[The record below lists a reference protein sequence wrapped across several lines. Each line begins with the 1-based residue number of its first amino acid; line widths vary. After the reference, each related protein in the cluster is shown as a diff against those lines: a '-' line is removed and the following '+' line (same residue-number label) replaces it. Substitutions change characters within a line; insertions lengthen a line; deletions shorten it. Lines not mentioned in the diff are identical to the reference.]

1 MHITAISLLSFLF
14 SFVFRVNEIAK
25 LRGPNYSLQYILV
38 YTSICTS
45 KREKERERERER
57 EKKKFGELKEEKEI
71 FHSYYTYPRDL
82 AWQSRCTTAAV
93 LLILCSF
100 RTSQTSLPLLLPLS
114 LYSSLQLLLLSFS
127 PYAEKVYI
135 FEFLLALSPQYFN
148 AP

>member
-25 LRGPNYSLQYILV
+25 LRGPTTACSILV
-38 YTSICTS
+38 YIHPSAP
-45 KREKERERERER
+45 RKERERERER
-57 EKKKFGELKEEKEI
+57 KKKFGELKEEKEI

-100 RTSQTSLPLLLPLS
+100 RTSQTSLPLLVPPAPPFILFSVCRKSIHFRISFGS
-114 LYSSLQLLLLSFS
+114 LTAVF
-127 PYAEKVYI
+127 
-135 FEFLLALSPQYFN
+135 
-148 AP
+148 